1 MYVRSSRICLG
12 IVALLGLTVAV
23 CAHATPRSDEDRAI
37 QRAAVAAAEL
47 EPARTR
53 SLRLRLHLAPLLPQL
68 RVTFGRGW
76 QLTTSRDFLL
86 DTPTVDN
93 DRVNYAISAHWD
105 LARLLVPHEELQLAK
120 EETRRAM
127 LRLRLEERVAQLLAE
142 RCWLLRGNGARSQS
156 DEQRRLAIE
165 ATLTVITGGQP
176 LPPLE
181 KDVGCSVAPLRD
193 SATLRSPVGAKAT
206 TSTPD
211 PRRAPSDAALDP
223 GEPSDGISPEE

>member
-1 MYVRSSRICLG
+1 MYVRSSRIWFG
-12 IVALLGLTVAV
+12 FVALLGLTVAV

-37 QRAAVAAAEL
+37 QRAAVVAAEL
-47 EPARTR
+47 DPARTR

-105 LARLLVPHEELQLAK
+105 LARLLVHHEELQLAK

-211 PRRAPSDAALDP
+211 PRRVPSDAALDP

>member
-1 MYVRSSRICLG
+1 MYVRSSRIWFG
-12 IVALLGLTVAV
+12 FVALLGLTVAV

-37 QRAAVAAAEL
+37 QRAAVVAAEL
-47 EPARTR
+47 DPARTR

-165 ATLTVITGGQP
+165 ATLTVITGGQS

-211 PRRAPSDAALDP
+211 PRRVPSDAALDP